1 MSNTIAMRFF
11 VIFFL
16 IYVIISCGQDKNGSS
31 LANLTVP
38 DKVDFNFHVK
48 PILSD
53 KCFACHGPDMAN
65 QKGDLR
71 LDTKKGAFETELKS
85 GRHPI
90 APGDLQN
97 SEVYSRITQDDPD
110 EIMPPPESNLTLSE
124 HEIKVLTKWIEQG
137 AEYKPHWAF
146 TPPSE
151 VPVPEIGEEEWPT
164 NPIDNF
170 VAQKLDIVGLD
181 HSKEASKEELIRR
194 VTFDLV
200 GLSPS
205 VEEIDDFVGDYSDH
219 AFEKVVD
226 RLLDSPH
233 YGERMASEWLDISR
247 YADSHGYQDDR
258 PRTMWPWRDWVI
270 NAYNSNLPYNDFVT
284 WQLAGDMLPDA
295 TFEQKLA
302 SGFNRNH
309 AITQEGG
316 VIEEEYLTE
325 YAADRVQTFGTAFL
339 GMTLQCARCH
349 DHKYDPVSQKDYYQ
363 VYSFFNNI
371 TERGKISYSDLSP
384 KPSMQYENAVLENE
398 VEEIKTMLAQIEI
411 EKAAFQPE
419 IEEKILKTWYDN
431 QNWEALKSEGLLTN
445 YKLDF
450 IESGTLKDEVTQAH
464 FGTLNFKLPLTLKVP
479 PFVPGKYGKALEFDG
494 SNNLVIGDIGDFGN
508 LQSFSLGAWIKPN
521 ETQSNTAGILSRRN
535 GEHNRS
541 GYGIYLD
548 KNNKLRV
555 QVVGTL
561 NNMIDVRTKNSI
573 SKDQWTSVFGSYNGS
588 GNASGVSLFIN
599 GKKQEVEVLSDNLDR
614 KSIYVGTQLT
624 IGHWM
629 MRAKERN
636 ELTGFKGAIDEVSLY
651 DRELSPPE
659 VKCLYDQEPQYD
671 SEAVYQAYLKREN
684 KAYANI
690 KNKSDSLRSID
701 TNIPKVM
708 IMEELDSIKPAYILA
723 RGVYDA
729 KRERVGRGTPEAI
742 LEFSDQLPQNRLGLA
757 NWLFDKRNPLTS
769 RVIVNRYW
777 QMLFGQ
783 GIVSSPEDFGN
794 QGAIPSHPELLDWIS
809 STVINDGWDMKNL
822 VKLMVM
828 SSTYR
833 QSSIFD
839 AKNHKLD
846 PDNIYLSR
854 GPYKKLTAEMM
865 RDQALAS
872 SGLLNRKVGGK
883 WVKPYQP
890 PGIWK
895 ELANQIGEN
904 KYRQST
910 GSDLYRRSIYTYW
923 KRTIPVPSMLTF
935 DAAERAM
942 CTVKRQATSTP
953 LQSLVLL
960 NDPQYIEAS
969 RKLAEELI
977 KNNSDDPSIWIENAF
992 KSLVTRSP
1000 SIDETDLLMDIYKA
1014 ELERFEKDAE
1024 SGLDVIQI
1032 GDSTSSESIDRNKLA
1047 ALTIVVSAVLNL
1059 DETKHS

>member
-1 MSNTIAMRFF
+1 MSNPRTIRFAAL
-11 VIFFL
+11 FL
-16 IYVIISCGQDKNGSS
+16 LISIILSCGQNKEEAS
-31 LANLTVP
+31 LADLTVP

-65 QKGDLR
+65 QQANLR
-71 LDTKKGAFETELKS
+71 LDTEEGAFKTTLES
-85 GRHPI
+85 GGHAI
-90 APGDLQN
+90 IPGDLKN
-97 SEVYSRITQDDPD
+97 SKLYARITQKDPD
-110 EIMPPPESNLTLSE
+110 EIMPPPESNLTLSKY
-124 HEIKVLTKWIEQG
+124 EITVLTKWIEQG

-151 VPVPEIGEEEWPT
+151 VAVPKAGEEWAI

-170 VAQKLDIVGLD
+170 VVSKLDIVGLS
-181 HSKEASKEELIRR
+181 HSQEGSKEELIRR
-194 VTFDLV
+194 VTFDLI

-205 VEEIDDFVGDYSDH
+205 TEEINDFRSDDSDQ
-219 AFEKVVD
+219 AYERVID
-226 RLLDSPH
+226 RLLESPH
-233 YGERMASEWLDISR
+233 YGERMASEWLDIAR

-270 NAYNSNLPYNDFVT
+270 EAYNSNLPYDDFVT
-284 WQLAGDMLPDA
+284 WQLAGDMLPNA

-325 YAADRVQTFGTAFL
+325 YAADRVQTFGTAFI
-339 GMTLQCARCH
+339 GMTMQCARCH

-363 VYSFFNNI
+363 LYSFFNNI
-371 TERGKISYSDLSP
+371 TERGQISYSDLSP
-384 KPSMQYENAVLENE
+384 KPSIQYENTILEKE
-398 VEEIKTMLAQIEI
+398 IEEIKAMLAQIEI
-411 EKAAFQPE
+411 EKEAFLPE
-419 IEEKILKTWYDN
+419 IEEETLKNWYN
-431 QNWEALKSEGLLTN
+431 QQNWETLKSEGLLTH

-450 IESGTLKDEVTQAH
+450 KESGTLKDDVSNDH
-464 FGTLNFKLPLTLKVP
+464 FGTPNFKLPLTLKVP
-479 PFVPGKYGKALEFDG
+479 SFVPGKYNKALEFDG

-508 LQSFSLGAWIKPN
+508 LQSFSLGAWIKQSK
-521 ETQSNTAGILSRRN
+521 TQSNTAGIISRRN

-548 KNNKLRV
+548 KNNKLCV

-561 NNMIDVRTKNSI
+561 NNMIDIRTKSRVP
-573 SKDQWTSVFGSYNGS
+573 KDKWTNVYGTYDGS
-588 GNASGVSLFIN
+588 GKASGVSLFIN
-599 GKKQEVEVLSDNLDR
+599 GKKEEVAIISDNLER

-636 ELTGFKGAIDEVSLY
+636 GLTGFKGAIDEVSLY

-659 VKCLYDQEPQYD
+659 VKYLFDQEPEYN
-671 SEAVYQAYLKREN
+671 SKAVYNAYLQRED
-684 KAYANI
+684 KDFAII
-690 KNKSDSLRSID
+690 KNILDSLRSID
-701 TNIPKVM
+701 TDIPKVM
-708 IMEELDSIKPAYILA
+708 IMEELDTIKPAYILA

-729 KRERVGRGTPEAI
+729 KRERVNRGTPTAI
-742 LEFSDQLPQNRLGLA
+742 LEFSDELPKNRLGLA
-757 NWLFDKRNPLTS
+757 TWLFDKRNPLTS
-769 RVIVNRYW
+769 RVLVNRYW

-794 QGAIPSHPELLDWIS
+794 QGAIPSHPELLDWM
-809 STVINDGWDMKNL
+809 STAFINSGWDMKQL
-822 VKLMVM
+822 VKMMVM

-833 QSSIFD
+833 QSSKFD
-839 AKNHKLD
+839 AKNYKLD
-846 PDNIYLSR
+846 PANLYYSR

-865 RDQALAS
+865 RDQALAA

-904 KYRQST
+904 KYRQSS
-910 GSDLYRRSIYTYW
+910 GRDLYRRSIYTYW

-935 DAAERAM
+935 DANERAM

-969 RKLAEELI
+969 RKLAEKLI
-977 KNNSDDPSIWIENAF
+977 KHTDDDPSIWIENAF
-992 KSLVTRSP
+992 KNLVSRSP
-1000 SIDETDLLMDIYKA
+1000 STDETLLLMEIYKA
-1014 ELERFEKDAE
+1014 ELERFENDIDSGIKVIGIGE
-1024 SGLDVIQI
+1024 SN
-1032 GDSTSSESIDRNKLA
+1032 SSEHINRNKLA
-1047 ALTIVVSAVLNL
+1047 ALTIVVSTVLNL

>member
-1 MSNTIAMRFF
+1 M
-11 VIFFL
+11 
-16 IYVIISCGQDKNGSS
+16 
-31 LANLTVP
+31 
-38 DKVDFNFHVK
+38 
-48 PILSD
+48 
-53 KCFACHGPDMAN
+53 
-65 QKGDLR
+65 
-71 LDTKKGAFETELKS
+71 
-85 GRHPI
+85 
-90 APGDLQN
+90 
-97 SEVYSRITQDDPD
+97 
-110 EIMPPPESNLTLSE
+110 
-124 HEIKVLTKWIEQG
+124 
-137 AEYKPHWAF
+137 
-146 TPPSE
+146 
-151 VPVPEIGEEEWPT
+151 
-164 NPIDNF
+164 
-170 VAQKLDIVGLD
+170 
-181 HSKEASKEELIRR
+181 
-194 VTFDLV
+194 
-200 GLSPS
+200 
-205 VEEIDDFVGDYSDH
+205 
-219 AFEKVVD
+219 
-226 RLLDSPH
+226 
-233 YGERMASEWLDISR
+233 
-247 YADSHGYQDDR
+247 
-258 PRTMWPWRDWVI
+258 
-270 NAYNSNLPYNDFVT
+270 
-284 WQLAGDMLPDA
+284 
-295 TFEQKLA
+295 
-302 SGFNRNH
+302 
-309 AITQEGG
+309 
-316 VIEEEYLTE
+316 
-325 YAADRVQTFGTAFL
+325 
-339 GMTLQCARCH
+339 
-349 DHKYDPVSQKDYYQ
+349 
-363 VYSFFNNI
+363 
-371 TERGKISYSDLSP
+371 
-384 KPSMQYENAVLENE
+384 
-398 VEEIKTMLAQIEI
+398 
-411 EKAAFQPE
+411 
-419 IEEKILKTWYDN
+419 
-431 QNWEALKSEGLLTN
+431 
-445 YKLDF
+445 
-450 IESGTLKDEVTQAH
+450 
-464 FGTLNFKLPLTLKVP
+464 TLKVP
-479 PFVPGKYGKALEFDG
+479 SFVPGKFGKALEFDG

-521 ETQSNTAGILSRRN
+521 ERQSNTAGILSRRN

-548 KNNKLRV
+548 KESKLRV

-573 SKDQWTSVFGSYNGS
+573 SKDQWTSVFGTYNGS
-588 GNASGVSLFIN
+588 GNASGVSLYIN
-599 GKKQEVEVLSDNLDR
+599 GKKQEVEVLSDKLEGR
-614 KSIYVGTQLT
+614 SIYVGTQLT

-651 DRELSPPE
+651 DRELSPTE
-659 VKCLYDQEPQYD
+659 VKYSFDQAPQYD
-671 SEAVYQAYLKREN
+671 SEYVYQTYLKREN

-690 KNKSDSLRSID
+690 KNKLDSLRSID
-701 TNIPKVM
+701 TNIPKIM

-729 KRERVGRGTPEAI
+729 KRERVERGTPEAI

-757 NWLFDKRNPLTS
+757 KWLFDKRNPLTS

-794 QGAIPSHPELLDWIS
+794 QGAIPSHPELLDWMS
-809 STVINDGWDMKNL
+809 SALMNNGWDMKHL
-822 VKLMVM
+822 VKLIVM

-833 QSSIFD
+833 QSSKFD
-839 AKNHKLD
+839 SRNHKLD
-846 PDNIYLSR
+846 PDNIFYSR

-865 RDQALAS
+865 RDQALSS
-872 SGLLNRKVGGK
+872 SGLLYRKIGGK

-960 NDPQYIEAS
+960 NDPQYVEAS

-1024 SGLDVIQI
+1024 SGHDVIRI
-1032 GDSTSSESIDRNKLA
+1032 GESTSSQEIDRNKLA